1 MTHPFPPA
9 NCARKATPHRAAILA
24 ALCALGAT
32 VTFSSVQ
39 SQEPSKRS
47 KQGEAAREDTARNRR
62 NATQTAPVAAGA
74 PQTVAMTGGGPD
86 TPLPPG
92 GQPVLGDDPLESVRL
107 AGASAGSAKLSR
119 VTVTGQPFARAIRVD
134 TGGRTR
140 SEDAI
145 RLEWD
150 NLTPIKSSDTLFLRF
165 WARTVETLDESG
177 QGRFQFWFPNKTPR
191 TEAVVLGKKGVT
203 PGAQWERFD
212 FPLAL
217 GAGAQANAAALTFNL
232 GNTDRQVIEI
242 GGLEVLNFGTRVRPS
257 QLPFKKTSYEG
268 READAPWRA
277 EAAKR
282 IEQNRKGDL
291 TVKVVDAQGRAVEG
305 AQVKVAMKRHAYG
318 FGSMLEDGL
327 LQKNK
332 SYRDNALKLFNQA
345 TVNVKW
351 VGWESRGK
359 SLPPTL
365 KLLRDNNFQIHAHAI
380 VWPGWRR
387 LPKSLE
393 AMQNEPEKLRQTV
406 RDHVRE
412 AMKLTK
418 GRIDSVDVVNETF
431 SAQSLQ
437 GVLGKEEMAQWF
449 KIAHEV
455 DPKVILM
462 LNENSL
468 ESGRKV
474 EHVLSEV
481 KFLRAQGAPIGGIG
495 TQAHVSASSIPQII
509 ANWQRLAQLGL
520 PMKITEYD
528 TVTPDDELQGEFMRD
543 LMIAWFSLPQSD
555 AFIMWGFWDG
565 RHWLNDSPLFY
576 ADWSPKPGL
585 KHWNDLLF
593 SQWWTNAQGATTG
606 QGDYKTRGF
615 LGDYEI
621 TVTHGGKSK
630 TVPAALAR
638 EGQTVTIRLN

>member
-9 NCARKATPHRAAILA
+9 NCARKATPHRAAVLA

-39 SQEPSKRS
+39 SQETSKRA
-47 KQGEAAREDTARNRR
+47 KQGKAAREDTARNGR

-74 PQTVAMTGGGPD
+74 PQAVAMTGGPD

-92 GQPVLGDDPLESVRL
+92 GQPVSGDDPLESVRL
-107 AGASAGSAKLSR
+107 AGASAGNAKLSR
-119 VTVTGQPFARAIRVD
+119 VAVTGQPFARAIRVD

-150 NLTPIKSSDTLFLRF
+150 NAAPIKNKDVLFLRF
-165 WARTVETLDESG
+165 WARTIETLDESG
-177 QGRFQFWFPNKTPR
+177 QGRLQITFPNKTPR
-191 TEAVVLGKKGVT
+191 TEAVVLSKKGAT
-203 PGAQWERFD
+203 FGAEWQRFD
-212 FPLAL
+212 YPLPARA
-217 GAGAQANAAALTFNL
+217 GAGANAAALTFGL

-242 GGLEVLNFGTRVRPS
+242 GGLQLLNFGPNIQPS
-257 QLPFKKTSYEG
+257 QLPFNKATYEG
-268 READAPWRA
+268 REAGAPWRA
-277 EAAKR
+277 EANAR
-282 IEQNRKGDL
+282 IEQHRKGDL
-291 TVKVVDAQGRAVEG
+291 TVRVMDAAGRPVPEAT
-305 AQVKVAMKRHAYG
+305 VKVAMKRHAYG
-318 FGSMLEDGL
+318 FGSMVNDRDLAT
-327 LQKNK
+327 NPR
-332 SYRDNALKLFNQA
+332 YRDHVLKLFNQA

-351 VGWESRGK
+351 EGWEGRVK

-393 AMQNEPEKLRQTV
+393 AMQNEPEKLRHTV

-412 AMKLTK
+412 AMLLTK

-431 SAQSLQ
+431 NAQSLQ

-468 ESGRKV
+468 ESGRKT
-474 EHVLSEV
+474 EHVISEV

-495 TQAHVSASSIPQII
+495 TQAHVSATSIPQII

-565 RHWLNDSPLFY
+565 NHWLNDSPLFY

-585 KHWNDLLF
+585 KHWNDLIF
-593 SQWWTNAQGATTG
+593 KQWWTNSQGATG
-606 QGDYKTRGF
+606 AAGDYKARGF

-621 TVTHGGKSK
+621 TATQGGKTK
-630 TVPAALAR
+630 TVPATLAR
-638 EGQTVTIRLN
+638 EGQTVTVTLN